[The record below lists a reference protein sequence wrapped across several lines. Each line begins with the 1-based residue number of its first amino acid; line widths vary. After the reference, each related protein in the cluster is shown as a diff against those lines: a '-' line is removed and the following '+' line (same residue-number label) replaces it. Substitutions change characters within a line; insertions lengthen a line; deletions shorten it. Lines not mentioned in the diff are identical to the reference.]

1 MTDAELYKER
11 TYRYF
16 RIIKEHWVEER
27 RKHEAK
33 TAKIPE
39 SETEAIENM
48 KAKYKENWMEI
59 VKEMMF
65 QIRCWWI
72 VDAYPVRLAVFNYE
86 KKEEE

>member
-1 MTDAELYKER
+1 MNDAELYKER

-16 RIIKEHWVEER
+16 LIIKEHWVEER

-33 TAKIPE
+33 TAKFPE
-39 SETEAIENM
+39 TETEAIENM
-48 KAKYKENWMEI
+48 KAKYEENWMKI
-59 VKEMMF
+59 LKEMMN
-65 QIRCWWI
+65 QIHCWWI

>member
-1 MTDAELYKER
+1 MTEAELYKER

-16 RIIKEHWVEER
+16 LIIKEHWVEER

-59 VKEMMF
+59 VKEMMY

-72 VDAYPVRLAVFNYE
+72 VDAYPVHLAVFNYE
-86 KKEEE
+86 TKEE